1 MKRLG
6 GNEKKYLDE
15 VLEHEFRTTKNSFM
29 TARFE
34 QAFAERF
41 GTPFAIAHVSGTAAL
56 HTAVAAA
63 GVTAG
68 DEVIAP
74 PLTMA
79 STSLA
84 AVYQQ
89 AVPVF
94 ADVDPHTLTLDAASV
109 EARITPRTKAIVA
122 VSLYGLP
129 PDMDALM
136 AVANKHGLLV
146 IEDNAQCFLGSCRG
160 RLAGTMGHLSCFSFQ
175 ASKHMSAGEGG
186 MVVTSDEALGDAVRQ
201 LSILGYDIVNAKQG
215 RITKDFLQHP
225 SFARHTIL
233 GFKYRMPDLCA
244 AVCLA
249 QLERL
254 DELVERRRKNAACLL
269 KALEGCS
276 WLTPQAVPEGFRHA
290 YYCLALRLR
299 LDQVDFTWADFRRVF
314 LEKGGDPFYAAWRMT
329 FDEPLW
335 DTGDPLLAHVLAHPL
350 WAGDFRAAWA
360 ARCPHA
366 KAAQAEIMQIKTNY
380 FEDAET
386 LAQAEILAETVRFF
400 NGR

>member
-6 GNEKKYLDE
+6 GNEKKYLEE

-34 QAFAERF
+34 QAFAKRF
-41 GTPFAIAHVSGTAAL
+41 GPRFAIAHVSGTAAL
-56 HTAVAAA
+56 HTTVAAA
-63 GVTAG
+63 GVKAG

-84 AVYQQ
+84 AVYQL

-94 ADVDPHTLTLDAASV
+94 ADVDPDTLTLDAASV
-109 EARITPRTKAIVA
+109 EARITERTKAIVA

-129 PDMDALM
+129 ADMDAIN
-136 AVANKHGLLV
+136 AVAAKHELMV

-160 RLAGTMGHLSCFSFQ
+160 KLAGTMGHLACFSFQ
-175 ASKHMSAGEGG
+175 ASKHMTAGEGG
-186 MVVTSDEALGDAVRQ
+186 MVLTDDETLGDAVRQ

-233 GFKYRMPDLCA
+233 GFKYRMSDLCA
-244 AVCLA
+244 AVALA

-254 DELVERRRKNAACLL
+254 DELVERRRRNAGFFL

-276 WLTPQAVPEGFRHA
+276 WLTPQAVPDGFLHT
-290 YYCLALRLR
+290 YYCLAARLR
-299 LDQVDFTWADFRRVF
+299 LDQVDFGWSDFRKVF

-329 FDEPLW
+329 YNEPLW
-335 DTGDPLLAHVLAHPL
+335 DTDDPLLAHVLAHPM

-360 ARCPHA
+360 ARCPSA
-366 KAAQAEIMQIKTNY
+366 EAAQPQIMQFKTNY
-380 FEDAET
+380 FEDAEAQ
-386 LAQAEILAETVRFF
+386 AQAEILAETVRFF

>member
-1 MKRLG
+1 MRRLA

-34 QAFAERF
+34 QAFAARF
-41 GTPFAIAHVSGTAAL
+41 GTGFAIAHVSGTAAL

-63 GVTAG
+63 GVCAG
-68 DEVIAP
+68 DEVIVP

-94 ADVDPHTLTLDAASV
+94 ADVNPETLTLDAASV
-109 EARITPRTKAIVA
+109 EERITPRTKAIVP

-129 PDMDALM
+129 PDMDALLG
-136 AVANKHGLLV
+136 VAEKHRLLV

-160 RLAGTMGHLSCFSFQ
+160 RLAGSMGHLACFSFQ

-201 LSILGYDIVNAKQG
+201 LSILGYDIVSAKQG
-215 RITKDFLQHP
+215 LITKDFLQNP
-225 SFARHTIL
+225 AFARHAIL

-244 AVCLA
+244 AVALA

-254 DELVERRRKNAACLL
+254 DELVERRRRNAGYFL
-269 KALEGCS
+269 KALEGCA
-276 WLTPQAVPEGFRHA
+276 WLTPQPEPDGFRHA
-290 YYCLALRLR
+290 YYCLAARLR
-299 LDQVDFTWADFRRVF
+299 TDLVDFGWADFRRVF
-314 LEKGGDPFYAAWRMT
+314 LEKGGDPFYAAWRLT
-329 FDEPLW
+329 YHEPLW

-350 WAGDFRAAWA
+350 WAGDHRAAWA
-360 ARCPHA
+360 ERCPNA
-366 KAAQAEIMQIKTNY
+366 EAAQPQIVQFKTNY
-380 FEDAET
+380 FEDAEVE
-386 LAQAEILAETVRFF
+386 AQADILAETVRAF

>member
-29 TARFE
+29 TGRFE
-34 QAFAERF
+34 QAFARRF
-41 GTPFAIAHVSGTAAL
+41 GAPYAIAHVSGTAAL
-56 HTAVAAA
+56 HTAMAAA
-63 GVTAG
+63 GVGQG

-79 STSLA
+79 STSMT

-94 ADVDPHTLTLDAASV
+94 ADVDPDTLTLDPASV
-109 EARITPRTKAIVA
+109 EARITGRTKAIVA
-122 VSLYGLP
+122 VALYGLP

-136 AVANKHGLLV
+136 AVARKHGIMV
-146 IEDNAQCFLGSCRG
+146 IEDNAQCFLGQCRG
-160 RLAGTMGHLSCFSFQ
+160 RLAGTMGHMACFSFQ
-175 ASKHMSAGEGG
+175 ASKHMTAGEGG
-186 MVVTSDEALGDAVRQ
+186 LVLTADERLGDAVRQ
-201 LSILGYDIVNAKQG
+201 LSILGYDIVSAKQG
-215 RITKDFLQHP
+215 LITKEFLQNP
-225 SFARHTIL
+225 AFARHAIL

-254 DELVERRRKNAACLL
+254 EELVERRRRNAGLLL

-276 WLTPQAVPEGFRHA
+276 WLTPQRTPEGFVHA
-290 YYCLALRLR
+290 YYALAARLR
-299 LDQVDFTWADFRRVF
+299 TELVDFTWADFRREF
-314 LEKGGDPFYAAWRMT
+314 LAKGGDPFYAAWRMT

-335 DTGDPLLAHVLAHPL
+335 DTGDPLLSHVLAHPL

-360 ARCPHA
+360 ARCPNA
-366 KAAQAEIMQIKTNY
+366 KAAQGQIVQFKTNF
-380 FEDAET
+380 FEDAEAE
-386 LAQAEILAETVRFF
+386 AQAEALAETVRLF

>member
-6 GNEKKYLDE
+6 GNEKQYLEE

-34 QAFAERF
+34 QAFAARF
-41 GTPFAIAHVSGTAAL
+41 DRPFGIAHVSGTAAL

-89 AVPVF
+89 AVPIF
-94 ADVDPHTLTLDAASV
+94 ADVDPHTLTLDPASV
-109 EARITPRTKAIVA
+109 EARITERTKAIVA

-136 AVANKHGLLV
+136 AVADRHGLMV

-160 RLAGTMGHLSCFSFQ
+160 RLAGTLGHLACFSFQ
-175 ASKHMSAGEGG
+175 ASKHMTAGEGG
-186 MVVTSDEALGDAVRQ
+186 MVVTGDERLADAVRQ

-215 RITKDFLQHP
+215 RITKDFLQSP
-225 SFARHTIL
+225 AFARHAIL

-244 AVCLA
+244 AVLLG

-254 DELVERRRKNAACLL
+254 EELVERRRRNAGFMLQ
-269 KALEGCS
+269 ALEGCS
-276 WLTPQAVPEGFRHA
+276 WLSPQTVPDGFGHA
-290 YYCLALRLR
+290 YYCLTARLR
-299 LDQVDFTWADFRRVF
+299 LDQVDFTWADFRREF
-314 LEKGGDPFYAAWRMT
+314 LARGGDPFYAAWRMT

-335 DTGDPLLAHVLAHPL
+335 DSGDPLLAHVLAHPL

-360 ARCPHA
+360 ARCPNA
-366 KAAQAEIMQIKTNY
+366 KAAQAEIIQFKTNY
-380 FEDAET
+380 FEDAEAQ
-386 LAQAEILAETVRFF
+386 AQAEVLAETVRFF
-400 NGR
+400 NER